1 MSVLGQESEQSCTV
15 CVSGIDMCLYLARK
29 VSSYVQCVLV
39 VSICVCTWPG
49 KRVVMYSVVSGI
61 DMCLYL
67 ARKVSSHVQ
76 CVSGIDMCLYLARK
90 VSSHVQC
97 VLVVSICVCT

>member
-1 MSVLGQESEQSCTV
+1 M

-29 VSSYVQCVLV
+29 VSTVCVSHV
-39 VSICVCTWPG
+39 
-49 KRVVMYSVVSGI
+49 
-61 DMCLYL
+61 

-76 CVSGIDMCLYLARK
+76 CVLVVSMYLYLARK

>member
-1 MSVLGQESEQSCTV
+1 MSVPSQESEQSCTV
-15 CVSGIDMCLYLARK
+15 CVSGIDMCLYL
-29 VSSYVQCVLV
+29 
-39 VSICVCTWPG
+39 
-49 KRVVMYSVVSGI
+49 
-61 DMCLYL
+61 YL
-67 ARKVSSHVQ
+67 ARKVSQESEQLCTV

>member
-1 MSVLGQESEQSCTV
+1 
-15 CVSGIDMCLYLARK
+15 
-29 VSSYVQCVLV
+29 
-39 VSICVCTWPG
+39 
-49 KRVVMYSVVSGI
+49 
-61 DMCLYL
+61 
-67 ARKVSSHVQ
+67 VSSHVQ